1 MDESPV
7 TFGGPAS
14 LHGVRLLKRILAVLF
29 AIAAVLAGFLVAVVA
44 AMAAALFFVFRGSQP
59 QMARAR
65 QSAVAADDVIDIS
78 TSEIR
83 ADAGLRLER

>member
-1 MDESPV
+1 
-7 TFGGPAS
+7 
-14 LHGVRLLKRILAVLF
+14 VRALKRILAVLF

-65 QSAVAADDVIDIS
+65 QSVAAADDVIDIS
-78 TSEIR
+78 TSEVQ